1 MRDDDDDEIGPEEE
15 TGPEVTDEIF
25 SASVFEGVPDEDED
39 ETQDPEVVLVPDPE
53 VDAPLEEP
61 AEPKSKNKGQ
71 SKKRA
76 SKPKPDSAPEP
87 ATDTEASAAPAEER
101 EVRYERLSSIRIEYK
116 HWQNPRQRTGLEDA
130 KIKALA
136 ESISARSTTDE
147 TGIVTA
153 GLKQPLDVVSIK
165 ANGGTVLLAI
175 DGQRRTRAMEY
186 LGLPSDTLVPV
197 FYYKPEPIDWT
208 PAVAAELLLEVVEMA
223 STREGLSSFELAD
236 VAQRLRGSKDDDT
249 GKEYTMAKI
258 AKAIDRS
265 ESWCSKILGAMKTA
279 TPALL
284 LKWQR
289 GEVTDEQFKDLAA
302 TKEPSKQK
310 SALNAVIEARTTGD
324 TRGARTLAKEAKV
337 IAKRDEPKP
346 KPKKP
351 AKGEQ
356 TSIDTPPPM
365 RPTPG
370 AILDD
375 LVRVADE
382 RPPTHD
388 YVRGIM
394 DGLRYAR
401 GAIDPKNFGKPWGAY
416 MALVMGDAPTKAKP
430 AKAKKPKK

>member
-1 MRDDDDDEIGPEEE
+1 MRFDDDIDPATEIDETDELDDTEPEL
-15 TGPEVTDEIF
+15 TDEI
-25 SASVFEGVPDEDED
+25 EGDPYAE
-39 ETQDPEVVLVPDPE
+39 ETPDPEVVLVPDPE
-53 VDAPLEEP
+53 AEAPTDEP
-61 AEPKSKNKGQ
+61 EVPKSKNKGQ

-76 SKPKPDSAPEP
+76 SKPKSDSAPVAAATEEP
-87 ATDTEASAAPAEER
+87 AAPAEER

-236 VAQRLRGSKDDDT
+236 VAQRLRSSKDEDT

-284 LKWQR
+284 LRWQK
-289 GEVTDEQFKDLAA
+289 GEVTDEQFKDLAT
-302 TKEPSKQK
+302 TKEPAKQK
-310 SALNAVIEARTTGD
+310 AALEAVVEAKSSGD
-324 TRGARTLAKEAKV
+324 ARAARTLAKEAKV
-337 IAKRDEPKP
+337 IAKRDQ

-375 LVRVADE
+375 LIRVADE

-416 MALVMGDAPTKAKP
+416 MALVMGESPPKAARSKP
-430 AKAKKPKK
+430 VKAKKPKK